1 MLLQPRKV
9 LLSFTAFVAVFL
21 IFIHSTPSPYRLPV
35 SSPTGGSAGKDGAG
49 LEFIEPDDGRFHWSK
64 VTQRYPVESF
74 IPLPTG
80 STKIPKIQFDFPPEE
95 EEARINRL
103 SHLEEIKGE
112 FLHAWKGY
120 KEHAWLKDEVAPIS
134 GGTRDTFGGWAATL
148 VDSLDTLW
156 IMDLKDEFEE
166 AVRAI
171 DAIDFTTCSLGEL
184 NVFETTIR
192 YLGGLLAAYDLSNGQ
207 YSTLLQKAWE
217 LGHMLYVAFDTP
229 NRMPVLRW
237 NFKDAAEGK
246 VQEASDNALS
256 AEIGSLTLEFTR
268 LAQITGDA
276 RFFDAVQR
284 IMDIFE
290 AQQNSTKLPG
300 MWPIVVN
307 AKTLDFTAWNLFTI
321 GGMAD
326 SLYEYL
332 PKATCTARRSHRAVP
347 EPL

>member
-120 KEHAWLKDEVAPIS
+120 KEHAWLKDEVAPIF

-148 VDSLDTLW
+148 VDSLG
-156 IMDLKDEFEE
+156 M
-166 AVRAI
+166 
-171 DAIDFTTCSLGEL
+171 
-184 NVFETTIR
+184 
-192 YLGGLLAAYDLSNGQ
+192 Q
-207 YSTLLQKAWE
+207 PQ
-217 LGHMLYVAFDTP
+217 LYHT
-229 NRMPVLRW
+229 
-237 NFKDAAEGK
+237 FK
-246 VQEASDNALS
+246 
-256 AEIGSLTLEFTR
+256 
-268 LAQITGDA
+268 
-276 RFFDAVQR
+276 
-284 IMDIFE
+284 
-290 AQQNSTKLPG
+290 
-300 MWPIVVN
+300 PI
-307 AKTLDFTAWNLFTI
+307 
-321 GGMAD
+321 
-326 SLYEYL
+326 S
-332 PKATCTARRSHRAVP
+332 
-347 EPL
+347 